1 MHRPTASPAL
11 ALALSLATLAL
22 GLAGCGRTKAAQ
34 CTRLISAANAQEER
48 LRPQMNA
55 AGQSGDAAQIDLL
68 ATAFERSARE
78 IAAVQLTDPQ
88 LQGMS
93 RQYQGVI
100 TRFVTVSRSMAAAA
114 RAQDADGIQRAIP
127 QLTTIENDSNA
138 VIDRI
143 NRYCGAQ

>member
-1 MHRPTASPAL
+1 MQRSTASPAL
-11 ALALSLATLAL
+11 ALALSFAPLAF

-34 CTRLISAANAQEER
+34 CNRLIAAANAQEER

-55 AGQSGDAAQIDLL
+55 AGESGDSAQIDTL
-68 ATAFERSARE
+68 ATAFERSGRE
-78 IAAVQLTDPQ
+78 IAAVPLTDPQ
-88 LQGMS
+88 LQGLS
-93 RQYQGVI
+93 RQYQAVI

-114 RAQDADGIQRAIP
+114 RAQNAEGIQQAIP
-127 QLTTIENDSNA
+127 QLTAIENDSNG